1 MDTITGIIRALF
13 DPAVLPITAAM
24 LAGAVAYV
32 LSRSQPVLCRFVG
45 LIGAAATLGFA
56 AAIAYRPPG
65 DFSALWFQ
73 LAGEVSL
80 AVELGPSALGM
91 VVVIGSAAFSLLI
104 AIYSVRAMAGEH
116 WEGKFYA
123 YLLWAL
129 GGACIVGL
137 AGNLLVLLVGW
148 EIVTLMLFLMVNQG
162 RREAKAGAAK
172 AYAILGFA
180 DACLLLAIVLLA
192 AQPGGSANW
201 SLSGPAVSA
210 GAMGA
215 VGYVIY
221 ALIMAAALAKAGAI
235 PLHSW
240 LPAIAADAPTPVMA
254 LLPAAVD
261 KLLGIY
267 LLAMLAL
274 HMFRPDAT
282 MQVVMMIVGAVTI
295 IAAVMMAMIQ
305 HNFKKLLSF
314 HAVSQVGYMVLGIGT
329 GTTIGVVGGLFHMI
343 NNAIYK
349 SELFMMSGAVGRA
362 TGSDD
367 IADGGGLA
375 RSLPIT
381 FTCSAI
387 AALAISGVP
396 PLNGFA
402 SKWLIYQGALS
413 TANHSLGMVLI
424 VVAVFGSALTLASFV
439 KVLYSAFLSAPPKN
453 ARQVRRPVK
462 EDFFLTAPMVVLA
475 VGCIVLG
482 IAPGLAIEG
491 LSEPAIVGA
500 ATTGAM
506 PAAADGVVS
515 LPQGLWSP
523 GRATVLILLGIG
535 IGLGLVWVSTLGR
548 RIRIVRPFLGGEVP
562 EPSDGRFRIPGTQFY
577 ETIRKLPV
585 VGGLL
590 DSGEAGAMDP
600 YHWSGKHGG
609 TLVQLLRAQHT
620 GLVSVYVSWC
630 LIGLVVTLVY
640 LLLSSGT

>member
-1 MDTITGIIRALF
+1 
-13 DPAVLPITAAM
+13 
-24 LAGAVAYV
+24 
-32 LSRSQPVLCRFVG
+32 
-45 LIGAAATLGFA
+45 
-56 AAIAYRPPG
+56 
-65 DFSALWFQ
+65 
-73 LAGEVSL
+73 
-80 AVELGPSALGM
+80 
-91 VVVIGSAAFSLLI
+91 
-104 AIYSVRAMAGEH
+104 
-116 WEGKFYA
+116 
-123 YLLWAL
+123 
-129 GGACIVGL
+129 
-137 AGNLLVLLVGW
+137 
-148 EIVTLMLFLMVNQG
+148 
-162 RREAKAGAAK
+162 
-172 AYAILGFA
+172 
-180 DACLLLAIVLLA
+180 
-192 AQPGGSANW
+192 
-201 SLSGPAVSA
+201 
-210 GAMGA
+210 
-215 VGYVIY
+215 
-221 ALIMAAALAKAGAI
+221 MAAALAKAGAI

>member
-462 EDFFLTAPMVVLA
+462 EDFVLTAPMVVLA

-590 DSGEAGAMDP
+590 DSGEAGATDP